1 MESRKVPALKPP
13 VIGFPSQLCSGV
25 VRVESGAGRLAHA
38 KPRNHCSKNIIDHL
52 SEAKSRIRARH
63 SSLAKFAGREGV
75 KAQSSSSCLPGRT
88 DVGGVDGIY
97 RGLLCL
103 LEHSVTLHSTAYR
116 LVTECLNILAPVWFS
131 QCRTS
136 SSPGARLSLGIRLQL
151 RDGPSFWMSQRG
163 AESTSG
169 R

>member
-1 MESRKVPALKPP
+1 M
-13 VIGFPSQLCSGV
+13 
-25 VRVESGAGRLAHA
+25 
-38 KPRNHCSKNIIDHL
+38 
-52 SEAKSRIRARH
+52 
-63 SSLAKFAGREGV
+63 

-151 RDGPSFWMSQRG
+151 RMAQASGCLKEEPSPLQGVDQSLIERPDITVV
-163 AESTSG
+163 ATHSRLPAVTSG
-169 R
+169 LSTLVGPAFGELSGELLAGLAALECLHMRQCLPIAAKERSCG